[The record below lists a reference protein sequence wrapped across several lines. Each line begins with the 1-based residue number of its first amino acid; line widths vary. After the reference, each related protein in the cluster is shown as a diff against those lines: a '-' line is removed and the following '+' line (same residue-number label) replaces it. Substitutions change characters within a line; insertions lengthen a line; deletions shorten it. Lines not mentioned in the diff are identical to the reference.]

1 MNKSIAKPF
10 SLYDSIW
17 LTGQI
22 RPVCV
27 NKNTATI
34 TSSTST
40 TSTSTTT
47 TTTTTTTIK
56 ANVIDIERVGSSNI
70 YWDKILH
77 YDKHVEYACNY
88 LIQ

>member
-1 MNKSIAKPF
+1 MTT
-10 SLYDSIW
+10 
-17 LTGQI
+17 TGQI
-22 RPVCV
+22 WPVCV

-40 TSTSTTT
+40 TTTT
-47 TTTTTTTIK
+47 TTTTTTITTIK

-77 YDKHVEYACNY
+77 YDKDVEYACNY
-88 LIQ
+88 LIYYIGISNHLKC